1 MQTRNPIVAGS
12 FYPNDS
18 EELRNTIKKFLEKVK
33 PKSRE
38 CIGLV
43 APHAGYAYCG
53 KTAASVYKSVSNS
66 FDTVVI
72 LGPNHSGLGV
82 GVSASFENWR
92 TPLGILGVDE
102 EFVKEL
108 IKDSVIMEDSRSH
121 WREHS
126 IEVQLPWLQCM
137 FKDFRIVPISI
148 NPIYFDV
155 KTCKEIGEKIAEA
168 SRLTRR
174 KVLIVASSDFTHYGS
189 MYGYEPFSGKIT
201 EVLNKIKNMDS
212 EVIDLITDLKPKELI
227 ETCEEKRLTV
237 CGYGGIAAMLYAAN
251 SLKAEKG
258 ELIDYSTSFEVS
270 KNTDA
275 IVGYAGISVF

>member
-1 MQTRNPIVAGS
+1 MQTRNPVVAGS

-33 PKSRE
+33 SKPRK

-53 KTAASVYKSVSNS
+53 KIAASAYKSMSNN
-66 FDTVVI
+66 FDTAVI
-72 LGPNHSGLGV
+72 LGPNHGGLGV
-82 GVSASFENWR
+82 GVSVSFENWR
-92 TPLGILGVDE
+92 TPLGTVEVDE

-108 IKDSVIMEDSRSH
+108 IKDSMIMEDSKSH

-126 IEVQLPWLQCM
+126 IEVQLPWLQYL

-155 KTCKEIGEKIAEA
+155 KTCKEIGEKIAET

-174 KVLIVASSDFTHYGS
+174 KVLIIASSDFTHYGS
-189 MYGYEPFSGKIT
+189 MYGYEPFRGKIT
-201 EVLNKIKNMDS
+201 EVLNKVKKMDY
-212 EVIDLITDLKPKELI
+212 EVIDLITGLKPKEVI

-237 CGYGGIAAMLYAAN
+237 CGYGGIAAMLYAAI
-251 SLKAEKG
+251 SLKAERG

-275 IVGYAGISVF
+275 IVGYAGISIF

>member
-12 FYPNDS
+12 FYPNDP
-18 EELRNTIKKFLEKVK
+18 EELRNTIRKFLEKVK
-33 PKSRE
+33 SKPRK
-38 CIGLV
+38 CVGLV
-43 APHAGYAYCG
+43 APHAGYAFCG
-53 KTAASVYKSVSNS
+53 KTTASVYKSILNG

-72 LGPNHSGLGV
+72 LGPNHGGLGV
-82 GVSASFENWR
+82 GVSASFENWK
-92 TPLGILGVDE
+92 TPLGIVNVDE

-126 IEVQLPWLQCM
+126 VEVQLPWLQYM

-155 KTCKEIGEKIAEA
+155 KTCKEIGERIAEA
-168 SRLTRR
+168 ARLTRR
-174 KVLIVASSDFTHYGS
+174 KILIVASSDFTHYGS
-189 MYGYEPFSGKIT
+189 MYGYEPFRGRET
-201 EVLNKIKNMDS
+201 EILNKIKKMDS
-212 EVIDLITDLKPKELI
+212 EVVDLITGMKPKELI

-237 CGYGGIAAMLYAAN
+237 CGYGGIAAMLYAAI

-270 KNTDA
+270 KNADA
-275 IVGYAGISVF
+275 IVGYAGITIQ